1 MANGRRVCCI
11 LCRRSEETKITG
23 PLSTK
28 CEITAHQ
35 NCLLFASG
43 IYCQESPL
51 YDDLFGFFVHD
62 VMDEVKRGKK
72 LKCHQCKSS
81 GATAGCG
88 NSRCKKSY
96 HYPCAVEEGVRTDED
111 TKNGKFELYCPNHSE
126 SQNNNASVKGQTKPK
141 TPQNP
146 SEAGPSKVL
155 CLTCEKKEGNI
166 SLESCS
172 AGFVM
177 LYCAEHA
184 PASLKKNT
192 NGDSSGAGPSRC
204 SSGDSTSSSCSR
216 LSSKR
221 RISSDED
228 EEVSLAK
235 RKSNVSV
242 RRISEDSSNSDQNT
256 PDSQW
261 APLDFDINESVNSG
275 TVQEPE
281 PPAEPQLIRKDAE
294 SHTGS
299 ISGHRPE
306 DESSNEADETL
317 ITSDAESESLLLPVT
332 VCVDSPS
339 LPVTTNDLSVQTDVR
354 VEEIIII
361 KREKGSSPE
370 LSPVPSP
377 VPSPAEPS
385 VPEESSTAPPPSP
398 DRSEPGGGV
407 SSPLCTSTPFSA
419 APLEPISIIIHSS
432 PPVPAAVLPSV
443 SPEPSIDP
451 TSFWKSC
458 NATGCTEAIFTDFMN
473 EMNLISGRI
482 QSDQASQEDYDRAL
496 KVMEAS
502 GKLAELVTKQQKELE
517 RKQRELEKAAAA
529 MTEVISLLKR

>member
-1 MANGRRVCCI
+1 MANGGRVCCI
-11 LCRRSEETKITG
+11 LCGRSEETKVTG

-28 CEITAHQ
+28 CEVTAHQ

-51 YDDLFGFFVHD
+51 HDDLFGFFVHD

-72 LKCHQCKSS
+72 LKCHHCKRS

-111 TKNGKFELYCPNHSE
+111 IKNGKYELYCLKHSE
-126 SQNNNASVKGQTKPK
+126 SQNNNASIKGQTKPK
-141 TPQNP
+141 TPQSP
-146 SEAGPSKVL
+146 SEAGPSKR
-155 CLTCEKKEGNI
+155 
-166 SLESCS
+166 
-172 AGFVM
+172 
-177 LYCAEHA
+177 
-184 PASLKKNT
+184 NT
-192 NGDSSGAGPSRC
+192 NGAGPSRC
-204 SSGDSTSSSCSR
+204 SSSDSTSSGCSR

-228 EEVSLAK
+228 EGMSPSK
-235 RKSNVSV
+235 RKSNISV
-242 RRISEDSSNSDQNT
+242 RRVSEDSSNSDENT
-256 PDSQW
+256 PGSEW
-261 APLDFDINESVNSG
+261 APLEFDINGSVNS
-275 TVQEPE
+275 VHDSE
-281 PPAEPQLIRKDAE
+281 PPAEPQLIRKDTE

-299 ISGHRPE
+299 ISGHQPE

-317 ITSDAESESLLLPVT
+317 IPSDAESESLLLPVT

-339 LPVTTNDLSVQTDVR
+339 LPVTTSDFSVQTEVR
-354 VEEIIII
+354 VEEIMII

-370 LSPVPSP
+370 PSPVPSP
-377 VPSPAEPS
+377 DPQPAEPS
-385 VPEESSTAPPPSP
+385 VPEQSSTAPSPSP

-407 SSPLCTSTPFSA
+407 SSPLCTKTPFTA
-419 APLEPISIIIHSS
+419 APLEPISITIHSS
-432 PPVPAAVLPSV
+432 PPLPAALLPSV

-458 NATGCTEAIFTDFMN
+458 NATGCTQAIFTDFMN

-482 QSDQASQEDYDRAL
+482 QSDQASQEDYDQAL

-502 GKLAELVTKQQKELE
+502 GKLVELVTKQQKELE
-517 RKQRELEKAAAA
+517 RKQGELEKAAAA

>member
-1 MANGRRVCCI
+1 MANGGRVCCI
-11 LCRRSEETKITG
+11 LCGRSEETKVTG

-28 CEITAHQ
+28 CEVTAHQ

-51 YDDLFGFFVHD
+51 HDDLFGFFVHD

-72 LKCHQCKSS
+72 LKCHHCKRS

-111 TKNGKFELYCPNHSE
+111 IKNGKYELYCPNTV
-126 SQNNNASVKGQTKPK
+126 NRKVK
-141 TPQNP
+141 TPKRPQ
-146 SEAGPSKVL
+146 SVYEITVSMFYCHEVL

-166 SLESCS
+166 SLESCFD
-172 AGFVM
+172 GFVM

-184 PASLKKNT
+184 PASLKRNT

-204 SSGDSTSSSCSR
+204 SSSDSTSSGCSR

-228 EEVSLAK
+228 EGMSPSK
-235 RKSNVSV
+235 RKSNISV
-242 RRISEDSSNSDQNT
+242 RRISEDSSNSDENT
-256 PDSQW
+256 PGSEW
-261 APLDFDINESVNSG
+261 APLEFDINGSVYS
-275 TVQEPE
+275 VHDSE
-281 PPAEPQLIRKDAE
+281 PPAEPQLIRKDTE

-299 ISGHRPE
+299 ISGHQPE

-317 ITSDAESESLLLPVT
+317 IPSDAESESLLLPVT

-339 LPVTTNDLSVQTDVR
+339 LPVTTSDFSVQTEVR
-354 VEEIIII
+354 VEEIMII

-370 LSPVPSP
+370 PSPVPSP
-377 VPSPAEPS
+377 DPQPAEPS
-385 VPEESSTAPPPSP
+385 VPEQSSTAPSPSP

-407 SSPLCTSTPFSA
+407 SSPLCTKTPFTA
-419 APLEPISIIIHSS
+419 APLEPISITIHSS
-432 PPVPAAVLPSV
+432 PPLPAALLPSV

-458 NATGCTEAIFTDFMN
+458 NATGCTQAIFTDFMN

-482 QSDQASQEDYDRAL
+482 QSDQASQEDYDQAL

-502 GKLAELVTKQQKELE
+502 GKLVELVTKQQKELE
-517 RKQRELEKAAAA
+517 RKQGELEKAAAA